1 VGGSIASSFSGE
13 PRSTIDIDIVAALE
27 EQHVAALVSR
37 LGSEFYAGRDVLA
50 IVRVQGKHL
59 DREYLHHGVFGIG
72 MGLRWP
78 PLSVSSV

>member
-37 LGSEFYAGRDVLA
+37 LGSEFYAGRDVGWPSFA
-50 IVRVQGKHL
+50 G
-59 DREYLHHGVFGIG
+59 RESTWIA
-72 MGLRWP
+72 
-78 PLSVSSV
+78 STIITASSASGWACAGRL